1 MLTRNTFSQKS
12 REANRSAVKINSKKP
27 KGKNTIKEKKK
38 ETGSSHAGIWIC
50 TPTSPSEKKVRLL
63 NTGLCDHW
71 TNLNVKLI
79 VLKYF
84 SLPFTLFEPCGAV
97 FMMNS
102 KIHLRKNSSNEYF
115 KAILHYFLVL
125 FTLGLYNGRS
135 MNTLI
140 FFFVALRSS
149 GGRSFGVISS
159 TARIDFAL
167 LCLQPAAI
175 CLTNTLLFARRFANV
190 Q

>member
-1 MLTRNTFSQKS
+1 MNLHPNFLQR
-12 REANRSAVKINSKKP
+12 
-27 KGKNTIKEKKK
+27 
-38 ETGSSHAGIWIC
+38 
-50 TPTSPSEKKVRLL
+50 KKVRLL
-63 NTGLCDHW
+63 NTGPCDHC
-71 TNLNVKLI
+71 TVLNVKLI

-102 KIHLRKNSSNEYF
+102 KINLRKNSSNEYF

-140 FFFVALRSS
+140 FFFRCSPKFRSPFFRCYIFH
-149 GGRSFGVISS
+149 GK
-159 TARIDFAL
+159 DFAL

-175 CLTNTLLFARRFANV
+175 CLTNTLLFAIARRFPK
-190 Q
+190 